1 MRLHEAETAG
11 TFRKY
16 EMRQPRRKITIFL
29 ASALVALAGTMTR
42 AADNPASP
50 NGGSTRQRSADLS
63 ARAALLL
70 EQAEAAE
77 QTADKMAAYKQ
88 ACATANDALA
98 LDESNADAHFVVFA
112 AEGRIELLSGTV
124 PNPMNLYKA
133 QGRLDHVLE
142 LDPGHADG
150 LAAKGGLYRQLPWA
164 LGGDLD
170 KAETFLKRAIEENP
184 DAIGARL
191 ELAATYLEKG
201 QPEKCTRLIDEAV
214 AIAEKQGKTHRI
226 EEAAKLRAE
235 LAAH

>member
-1 MRLHEAETAG
+1 
-11 TFRKY
+11 
-16 EMRQPRRKITIFL
+16 MRQPRRRICVFL
-29 ASALVALAGTMTR
+29 AFALVAIAAPSLH

-50 NGGSTRQRSADLS
+50 AGERSSRSRADDLT
-63 ARAALLL
+63 ADAALLL
-70 EQAEAAE
+70 EKAEAAD
-77 QTADKMAAYKQ
+77 AKGDKVAAYEK
-88 ACATANDALA
+88 ACATAKEALA
-98 LDESNADAHFVVFA
+98 LDENNADAHFVVFA
-112 AEGRIELLSGTV
+112 AEGRLELLAGTV

-142 LDPGHADG
+142 LDPAHADG

-214 AIAEKQGKTHRI
+214 AIAEKQGKTHRL

-235 LAAH
+235 IPAH